1 VGMARVRALTLNE
14 VADPAIRS
22 ALERQESVYGSVL
35 ENHAI
40 LARRPEIFR
49 GFRTMWDALDAGS
62 LLGARL
68 AFLVNIRLSGLIGCS
83 VCIGA
88 NSILGRKAGIT
99 EEELLALRGPLPDGM
114 FCEREAAALAYSDA
128 LAASNDISEDVFERV
143 QRSFSEEEII
153 ELTATATFEICVAK
167 FNRALGVEWGD

>member
-1 VGMARVRALTLNE
+1 MARVRALTLDE
-14 VADPAIRS
+14 VSDPAIRD
-22 ALERQESVYGSVL
+22 ALKRQETVYGSIL

-40 LARRPEIFR
+40 LARRPQIFR
-49 GFRTMWDALDAGS
+49 GFRTMWDALDSGS

-88 NSILGRKAGIT
+88 NSILGREAGIT
-99 EEELLALRGPLPDGM
+99 DEELLALREPLRDGV
-114 FCEREAAALAYSDA
+114 FPERETAALAYADA
-128 LAASNDISEDVFERV
+128 LAASNEISDELFARV
-143 QRSFSEEEII
+143 KRYFSEEEII